1 MKKTYVTTMPN
12 HIGAFLKAS
21 ECFAE
26 LGMNITRVSYNKA
39 IDSHMLFIDAEGT
52 EEQIRQADLQLTKIG
67 YLQNGEPEKAIVLL
81 EFTLRDRP
89 GAVTEVLRLI
99 QQYRLNI
106 SYISSQENG
115 TEYQAFKMGLFVEDE
130 GKLQDFISR
139 AGAVCPVRVI
149 DYNHSEKFYDNSIFY
164 RSFVSGLMQEMNL
177 PEAAREGL
185 LVNSNLI
192 MQMLDE
198 RGLSPYKTFESI
210 SRFAELLAVSRGG
223 AFVPRVTR
231 HRITDSTEIILIE
244 PPCGSNTAIIQSQGR
259 TLFVDCGYALYRDEM
274 LALIRKLLPG
284 WDEMKKQILITHAD
298 VDHCGLLSLFDEIL
312 ASEKS
317 RECLALEAD
326 GKDGF
331 REQNPVHKPYV
342 SICKTLTGYSPVE
355 KDKVTGLWGNT
366 APQDEPL
373 AQIGFF
379 RFGDLRFEVYQGQ
392 GGHLQGEIVLID
404 YEHHLAFTGDIF
416 VNTHGMTP
424 EQKTY
429 NQYAPVLMTSVDTDP
444 VLCALERQAFMQR
457 LGTGTWQIFGAH
469 GMKKDYRVQEEKQ

>member
-39 IDSHMLFIDAEGT
+39 VDSHTLFIDAEGT
-52 EEQIRQADLQLTKIG
+52 EDQIRQADIRLTEIG
-67 YLQNGEPEKAIVLL
+67 YLQSGETSKAIVLL
-81 EFTLRDRP
+81 EFMLKDRP

-99 QQYRLNI
+99 ERYQLNI

-115 TEYQAFKMGLFVEDE
+115 TEYQAFKMGLFVENE
-130 GKLQDFISR
+130 EKLHDFITR
-139 AGAVCPVRVI
+139 AEAICPVRVI
-149 DYNHSEKFYDNSIFY
+149 DYNHSEKIYDNSIFY

-210 SRFAELLAVSRGG
+210 SRFAELLAVSRGS
-223 AFVPRVTR
+223 AFAPRITR
-231 HRITDSTEIILIE
+231 HSITDATEIILIE
-244 PPCGSNTAIIQSQGR
+244 PPCGSNTAIIRSRGE
-259 TLFVDCGYALYRDEM
+259 TLFIDCGYALYREEM
-274 LALIRKLLPG
+274 TGLIRKILPG
-284 WDEMKKQILITHAD
+284 WNDMKKRILITHAD
-298 VDHCGLLSLFDEIL
+298 LDHCGLLSLFDEIL

-331 REQNPVHKPYV
+331 REQNPVHKPYI
-342 SICKTLTGYSPVE
+342 SICKILTGYSPAAKE
-355 KDKVTGLWGNT
+355 KVKGLWGT
-366 APQDEPL
+366 SGPQDEPL
-373 AQIGFF
+373 AQTGFF
-379 RFGDLRFEVYQGQ
+379 RFGELCFEIYQGK
-392 GGHLQGEIVLID
+392 GGHLEGEIVLID
-404 YEHHLAFTGDIF
+404 YEHHIAFPGDIF
-416 VNTHGMTP
+416 VNTHGMTR
-424 EQKTY
+424 EQKAY

-444 VLCALERQAFMQR
+444 ELCALERQAFMQR
-457 LGTGTWQIFGAH
+457 LGTGAWQIFGAH
-469 GMKKDYRVQEEKQ
+469 GAKKDYCVRAGE